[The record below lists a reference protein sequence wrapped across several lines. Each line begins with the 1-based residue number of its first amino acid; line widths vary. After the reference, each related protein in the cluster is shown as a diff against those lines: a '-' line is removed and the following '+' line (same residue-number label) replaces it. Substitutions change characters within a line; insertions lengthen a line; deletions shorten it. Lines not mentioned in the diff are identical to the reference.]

1 MYNTAYGL
9 QIKILDEIVIHR
21 AEKCMT
27 YRKSNNYLFSV
38 YISFVIILEFKL
50 NLFQ

>member
-1 MYNTAYGL
+1 MYNTAYCL
-9 QIKILDEIVIHR
+9 QMKTLDEIVFYR

-27 YRKSNNYLFSV
+27 YRKSNNDLFSE
-38 YISFVIILEFKL
+38 YISFVIILEFNL